1 MSRTRRTAEDA
12 RHAILTAAV
21 DLFVAGGYGATS
33 LADIAGKVGLTRQA
47 ALYHFRTKE
56 DLLRAVVDPYLD
68 DLTAAL
74 DAVTVHDPPTAAEQ
88 HATLTALVDV
98 LASHR
103 GVVSLL
109 SRFTT
114 ATTLAGLGPQLTEL
128 TARIHSTLAGS
139 AIATD
144 PAVRIRVHAATAAL
158 IGVTSARTEIPL
170 DQPHQRHVLV
180 EAAAAILTM
189 PHNDTDP
196 LPRPH

>member
-1 MSRTRRTAEDA
+1 
-12 RHAILTAAV
+12 V
-21 DLFVAGGYGATS
+21 DLFVEGGYGATS

-74 DAVTVHDPPTAAEQ
+74 DAVTVHDPPSAAEQ
-88 HATLTALVDV
+88 RAALTALVDV

-114 ATTLAGLGPQLTEL
+114 ATTLAGLGPQLAEL
-128 TARIHSTLAGS
+128 TARIHRTLAGS
-139 AIATD
+139 ALATD
-144 PAVRIRVHAATAAL
+144 PALRTRVHAATAAL

-170 DQPHQRHVLV
+170 DQPHERMVLV
-180 EAAAAILTM
+180 EAAAAILALGGEESSR
-189 PHNDTDP
+189 
-196 LPRPH
+196 LPQPD